1 VFFVVFHIAKLLAFD
16 IRSKPAKEILRQLH
30 ADRFAKANPKMT
42 ISPEIV
48 STIHPPLINFSFVDG
63 SSLEYI
69 IEMPDQHCQE
79 ILDEVWDHI
88 TDIEF
93 QFDIDGK
100 EVDSI

>member
-1 VFFVVFHIAKLLAFD
+1 
-16 IRSKPAKEILRQLH
+16 
-30 ADRFAKANPKMT
+30 M
-42 ISPEIV
+42 
-48 STIHPPLINFSFVDG
+48 DG